1 MGEGRINLGKK
12 GKYLRGYTT
21 SGLKDEFLSPR
32 ENSCRNKDVSHSIIF
47 LCGNRLTRENT

>member
-1 MGEGRINLGKK
+1 MVEGRINLGKK

-47 LCGNRLTRENT
+47 LCGNRLTHENT